1 MNVAVIGKEKFR
13 YVLFVSS
20 MSREG
25 VTTVSRMP
33 NASSPGMESAGI
45 SMMPGGASNDR
56 PPLAR
61 AATLAL
67 LSGVNRL

>member
-1 MNVAVIGKEKFR
+1 
-13 YVLFVSS
+13 
-20 MSREG
+20 
-25 VTTVSRMP
+25 
-33 NASSPGMESAGI
+33 
-45 SMMPGGASNDR
+45 MMPGGASNDR